1 MHPLC
6 IDCNG
11 GQAAICKVSDHK
23 HTFTRSGVSV
33 VELQKGAHFIGQTPG
48 CHWPNRLV
56 LAGAVQVKNA
66 VLLSATEAAE
76 MILRVDEI
84 IKSAPRQRQE

>member
-33 VELQKGAHFIGQTPG
+33 VELQKGGGRTL
-48 CHWPNRLV
+48 HWPNAWLS
-56 LAGAVQVKNA
+56 LAKQAGAGWGGAGEERGVA
-66 VLLSATEAAE
+66 FGDGGCGDDFEG
-76 MILRVDEI
+76 R
-84 IKSAPRQRQE
+84 